1 MKKITIYLL
10 LLFSMLQ
17 MTSLKAATAEEEL
30 KETRKLFKN
39 ASYSLEHLTKFSESA
54 LKLDYDCYAKA
65 YQAAGTMMEAKF
77 EKNPFKKINRFS
89 EGRKSLEQVIKAN
102 PENPE
107 FRFIRLAIQLNTPK
121 MLNYKDNVKEDTTL
135 IKVFINSNKHED
147 EDLVKMLKAFLEL
160 YSL

>member
-10 LLFSMLQ
+10 LLLSICQ
-17 MTSLKAATAEEEL
+17 IPSLKAASSAEEL
-30 KETRKLFKN
+30 QETRKLFKN

-54 LKLDYDCYAKA
+54 VKLDYDCYAKA

-89 EGRKSLEQVIKAN
+89 EGRKSLESVIKAN

-121 MLNYKDNVKEDTTL
+121 MLNYKDNIKEDSTL
-135 IKVFINSNKHED
+135 IKVFINNTKHDD
-147 EDLVKMLKAFLEL
+147 EDLVKMLRAFIEL